1 MDYTK
6 YIIDDKGN
14 FLIFSNVIHH
24 RTAASTWVHHCRG
37 NELVG
42 AGFISLYQGQVSCWG
57 YSESLR
63 GLKSR
68 EIVDAEVIAKHFGLT
83 VKETVPQG

>member
-1 MDYTK
+1 MEDTK

-14 FLIFSNVIHH
+14 YLIFSNIIHH

-42 AGFISLYQGQVSCWG
+42 AGFLSLKDGEVSCWG
-57 YSESLR
+57 HSESLR

-68 EIVDAEVIAKHFGLT
+68 ARIDARVIADDLGLK
-83 VKETVPQG
+83 VRD